1 MKVESIRNS
10 EGYWVNTEVFKE
22 EANHFEKHGY
32 YCPDPWGSP
41 SWQMYWEEQFKRT
54 QEGYLVA
61 GVRITGDHY
70 FYLNFCPI
78 IRVEKN
84 ASGRK
89 AKKIENF
96 PDFWD
101 GDYNYFWATEIAYN
115 GIDKVELEK
124 LKLHISIQEEYL
136 NGGRHIIVGKSR
148 RKGYSFKNASKV
160 VNKYNNTRNSLS
172 IIGAFDKKYLYPE
185 GTMGMATNY
194 INFLNE
200 HTGWRKNRDYVDK
213 QEHKRASFKEVMN
226 GVAIEKGYMSQ
237 IMALTFKD
245 NPDIARGKDA
255 AYVLLEE
262 AGRFPN
268 LKDSYMATEPTLKAG
283 KYVTGQI
290 LIFGTGGDMESG
302 TVNFAEMFYDPITYN
317 LMPFV
322 NIWDDD
328 AENTNCGFFHPVFWN
343 MDGFYDKTGNSL
355 IQDAINFEKKERDVI
370 IKNSSNGVNVIQK
383 RVQEYPFNPSEA
395 FLTVSTNDF
404 PITELRNRLNIV
416 EREQIYYKKGQA
428 VNFIKGEDG
437 KVKALP
443 DLKNELQPVW
453 HYKPKINELNGAPV
467 IFEYPI
473 PNSPKGLYK
482 MGYDPYQ
489 QDQSGGVSLGAV
501 YVYKSNSIFSFTR
514 NKIVAF
520 YVGRMKTVDDT
531 HRVVEMLAEL
541 YNAEVMHENMIR
553 DVKGYFE
560 KKRKLH
566 LLAAQ
571 PDAVISKTIKNSKV
585 SRVYGIH
592 MNNELKDAGAKY
604 IKQWLLQER
613 DVDENGNIILNLDTI
628 EDPGLLEELILFNK
642 KGNFDR
648 VMAFMMIMFQIEEE
662 GEKQYSDKLEKN
674 KAAKYLIDNYK
685 SWFKNSNKQAII

>member
-10 EGYWVNTEVFKE
+10 EGYWINTEVFKE

-41 SWQMYWEEQFKRT
+41 SWQMYWEEQFRRT
-54 QEGYLVA
+54 QEGYETG
-61 GVRITGDHY
+61 GVKITGDHY

-78 IRVEKN
+78 LRVEKN

-115 GIDKVELEK
+115 GIDKAELEK

-302 TVNFAEMFYDPITYN
+302 TVDFAEMFYDPITYN
-317 LMPFV
+317 LMPFI
-322 NIWDDD
+322 NIWDDN

-355 IQDAINFEKKERDVI
+355 IKDAIDFEKKERDVI
-370 IKNSSNGVNVIQK
+370 IKNSSNGVNVIQS

-501 YVYKSNSIFSFTR
+501 YVYKSNSVFSFTR
-514 NKIVAF
+514 NKIVAS

-541 YNAEVMHENMIR
+541 YNAEIMHENMIR

-685 SWFKNSNKQAII
+685 SWFKNSNKQATI